1 MHCVV
6 AYKPDYLFIHSFS
19 FFIVYSFTRILEIK
33 QKIMKIYEI
42 RKMLCSGCH
51 SSMRQGM
58 IEPLTFWKEVRCS
71 HQLTFGELGRL
82 LSSYVTYEHMY
93 SYA

>member
-6 AYKPDYLFIHSFS
+6 ASKPDYLFIH
-19 FFIVYSFTRILEIK
+19 FFVYLFTRILEIK
-33 QKIMKIYEI
+33 QKILKIYEI

-58 IEPLTFWKEVRCS
+58 IEPLTFWKAVRCS
-71 HQLTFGELGRL
+71 HQLTIGEPGRL
-82 LSSYVTYEHMY
+82 LSSYVTYEHKY